1 VSVFESVTDRFAA
14 VDPRLVAVAL
24 GLQLA
29 SFCLRS
35 RAWRNIL
42 AAAYPGRVRT
52 VDVAAAYGTGIAL
65 NAFVPARG
73 GDAAK
78 IALLRARIHGSSVP
92 TVVTTIGVL
101 SAFDTVL
108 GLSLLGVAL
117 SCGLLPEL
125 PALPSPPGL
134 GLAASHPVLL
144 AAGVGVVGMVAFPLA
159 RRLSRRLRGLRD
171 RFLQGLAV
179 VRSPRRYVL
188 EVAPLQMAA
197 WVCRLGAAYFLLA
210 AFGLRA
216 SLAAALLV
224 VVVGGMA
231 NAAPVPG
238 GLGTQQL
245 ALAYA
250 LHATAST
257 TSIVAFSVGMQV
269 AVTTLNVAMGMTAL
283 MIALRTFRPLAA
295 VRAGVGAARGG
306 QSRR

>member
-1 VSVFESVTDRFAA
+1 VSVLESVTDRFAA

-24 GLQLA
+24 ALQLT

-78 IALLRARIHGSSVP
+78 IALVRARVPGSSIP

-101 SAFDTVL
+101 SVFDTFL
-108 GLSLLGVAL
+108 GLTLVGVAL
-117 SCGLLPEL
+117 ALGLLPEL
-125 PALPSPPGL
+125 PPLPTPPGL
-134 GLAASHPVLL
+134 DLVSAHPLLL
-144 AAGVGVVGMVAFPLA
+144 AAGLVVGGVAAFLVA
-159 RRLSRRLRGLRD
+159 RRLSRRLYGLRD
-171 RFLQGLAV
+171 RFVQGLAV
-179 VRSPRRYVL
+179 VRSPRRYL
-188 EVAPLQMAA
+188 LDVAPLQLAA

-210 AFGLRA
+210 AFGLQA
-216 SLAAALLV
+216 TLAAALLV
-224 VVVGGMA
+224 IVVGGMA
-231 NAAPVPG
+231 NVAPVPG

-269 AVTTLNVAMGMTAL
+269 AITALNVAMGITAL
-283 MIALRTFRPLAA
+283 MIALRTFRPVAA
-295 VRAGVGAARGG
+295 VRAGVGAAR
-306 QSRR
+306 RHR